1 MNCRKEAQR
10 CFCEAINCR
19 GWIGGEPD
27 SDDEVE
33 DEEEEE
39 ESDEEDRTT
48 ETSEAIDAKSSVTGN
63 DDASIVKE
71 SSAQK
76 KMKATPKPKKPKDTS
91 KKPVRKERA
100 KATRKVTKEFK
111 KRMKRSEIMEDPDL
125 DKEIDMLAV
134 SGLKNQVHTL
144 QFSRLMGK

>member
-1 MNCRKEAQR
+1 MTA
-10 CFCEAINCR
+10 
-19 GWIGGEPD
+19 
-27 SDDEVE
+27 
-33 DEEEEE
+33 
-39 ESDEEDRTT
+39 
-48 ETSEAIDAKSSVTGN
+48 
-63 DDASIVKE
+63 VKE

-76 KMKATPKPKKPKDTS
+76 KIKAAPKPKKPKDTT

-100 KATRKVTKEFK
+100 KVTRQITKDFK

-125 DKEIDMLAV
+125 DKEIDALAV